1 MTATDSDWNDDLDE
15 FDPND
20 IEKLKRN
27 TESSLTPLDIPLM
40 TYGNN
45 NNVNLP
51 AEVPKSKFY
60 NNYSR

>member
-27 TESSLTPLDIPLM
+27 TAASLTPIDIPLM
-40 TYGNN
+40 SGNN
-45 NNVNLP
+45 SSVNSP
-51 AEVPKSKFY
+51 VDVPKS
-60 NNYSR
+60 NYQKKIL